1 VGGGDV
7 GTDPFASVAEL
18 LGQRTDL
25 LPQSEDVSDVPAL
38 DEAPVDDPQDSDRPI
53 AISVPVAGTPTN
65 DSSSIAR
72 RKAGSEP
79 LASSE

>member
-1 VGGGDV
+1 MGGGDV

-38 DEAPVDDPQDSDRPI
+38 DEAPVDDPQDSDR
-53 AISVPVAGTPTN
+53 SDRDLRAGRGHAHERFVLDRQTQ
-65 DSSSIAR
+65 SR
-72 RKAGSEP
+72 F
-79 LASSE
+79 